1 MRKGR
6 YVQSERALSETS
18 ESGDTT
24 GVNEQRGCV
33 SGVTDREEKAPQTNA
48 RQGGVIRLFIQAGE
62 MQRGNVRWAW
72 MCVSGQKSPDF
83 GLVFVGYFG
92 RLPESKGVAAI
103 RRKESPPRRG
113 F

>member
-1 MRKGR
+1 M
-6 YVQSERALSETS
+6 
-18 ESGDTT
+18 
-24 GVNEQRGCV
+24 
-33 SGVTDREEKAPQTNA
+33 
-48 RQGGVIRLFIQAGE
+48 IRLFIQAGE

-72 MCVSGQKSPDF
+72 VCVSGQKSPDF

>member
-33 SGVTDREEKAPQTNA
+33 CPESQGRKERKRHEPTQDRVV
-48 RQGGVIRLFIQAGE
+48 RFVCFIQAGE
-62 MQRGNVRWAW
+62 MQHGDVCWAW
-72 MCVSGQKSPDF
+72 VCVSGQKSPDF

-92 RLPESKGVAAI
+92 RLPESKGVSANSA
-103 RRKESPPRRG
+103 
-113 F
+113 

>member
-6 YVQSERALSETS
+6 YVPSERALSETS

-33 SGVTDREEKAPQTNA
+33 SGVTDREEKAPRTNA

-72 MCVSGQKSPDF
+72 VCVSGQKSPDF